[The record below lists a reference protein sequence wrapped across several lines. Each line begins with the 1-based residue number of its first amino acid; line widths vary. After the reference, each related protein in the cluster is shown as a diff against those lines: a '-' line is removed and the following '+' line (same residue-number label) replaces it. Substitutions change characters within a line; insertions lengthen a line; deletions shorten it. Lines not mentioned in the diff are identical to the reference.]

1 MVELFFRDGSPYT
14 GLEGQHTFRPIKGEA
29 AVHVYPPCP
38 RCYESGKVPN
48 PNGGTQECRRCNG
61 SGHELKARSVR
72 VYTKERL
79 TYLNRNAKRTSL
91 SKVALREVKKEF
103 TQFVRDRRI
112 LIERIEANQHRNPE
126 LQGFYAMIESGT
138 ALSPQQI
145 RRASAVLLT
154 LRN

>member
-29 AVHVYPPCP
+29 CVHVYPPCP
-38 RCYESGKVPN
+38 RCYSVGKVVDPVH
-48 PNGGTQECRRCNG
+48 GTAECRRCNG
-61 SGHELKARSVR
+61 SGHELKSKSVR

-79 TYLNRNAKRTSL
+79 TYLNRNACKTSL
-91 SKVALREVKKEF
+91 SRIALKEVKREF
-103 TQFVRDRRI
+103 SQFVRDRRI

-126 LQGFYAMIESGT
+126 LQGYYAMIESGT